1 MNVKVKT
8 TIILLLTFIIGIFI
22 GAMLNRAW
30 LHNRIKKAFSWRNP
44 NYIAVNFERTIQPEP
59 QQAEAIRKILKQHA
73 KSVQKIRK
81 DYRKEMQSA
90 FESLKKEMDAILTPE
105 QKRRLNQRIPPPFR
119 RFPHPP
125 RHRPPFPPPGED
137 GM

>member
-1 MNVKVKT
+1 MNIKAKT
-8 TIILLLTFIIGIFI
+8 TIILLLTFTIGIFI

-44 NYIAVNFERTIQPEP
+44 NYIAANFERIIEPETR
-59 QQAEAIRKILKQHA
+59 QAEAIRKILKQHA
-73 KSVQKIRK
+73 KRVSKIRK

-119 RFPHPP
+119 RFPRNP
-125 RHRPPFPPPGED
+125 RHRPPLPPLGED
-137 GM
+137 RM